1 MPFKSKPSIEATGFN
16 VVEGQPAQ
24 EDAQRDKHL
33 AGIGKLRTRGW
44 RAILKKVIRY
54 GVMLALVPVV
64 LMLVYIVP
72 FVHPVSTLMLKD
84 LVTFR
89 GYDRQWVSIED
100 IAPVLIHSV
109 MMSED
114 GQFCTHSGVD
124 WSAVNQVVDDAM
136 EGEPSRGASTIAM
149 QSVKNLYL
157 WSSRSVI
164 RKIIELPYALV
175 ADLIWTK
182 RRMMEIYLN
191 IAEWGPGIYGIE
203 AAAQFHFKTSAKN
216 LTARQASLLAVSLP
230 NPILRKPAKPSR
242 GLNRLAK
249 VNERRAAQAGG
260 DVECVTGAS

>member
-1 MPFKSKPSIEATGFN
+1 M
-16 VVEGQPAQ
+16 
-24 EDAQRDKHL
+24 

-44 RAILKKVIRY
+44 RAIVGKIIRY
-54 GVMLALVPVV
+54 GMILALLPVA
-64 LMLVYIVP
+64 LMLIYAIPVIQ
-72 FVHPVSTLMLKD
+72 PVSTLMLKD
-84 LVTFR
+84 LVTFK
-89 GYDRQWVSIED
+89 GYDRQWVYIED
-100 IAPVLIHSV
+100 ISPVLIHSV

-124 WSAVNQVVDDAM
+124 WKAVNQVIDDAM
-136 EGEPSRGASTIAM
+136 EGEPSRGASTIPM

-164 RKIIELPYALV
+164 RKAIELPYALV
-175 ADLIWTK
+175 ADLIWSK
-182 RRMMEIYLN
+182 KRMMEIYLN

-203 AAAQFHFKTSAKN
+203 AAAQYHFKTSAKK

-230 NPILRKPAKPSR
+230 NPILRNPAKPSR

-260 DVECVTGAS
+260 YVECVTG

>member
-1 MPFKSKPSIEATGFN
+1 
-16 VVEGQPAQ
+16 VVEGLPSAQ
-24 EDAQRDKHL
+24 DAQRDTQL
-33 AGIGKLRTRGW
+33 AGIGKLRNRGW
-44 RAILKKVIRY
+44 RSILGKLIRY
-54 GVMLALVPVV
+54 GVILALVPVA
-64 LMLVYIVP
+64 LMLIYVIPVI
-72 FVHPVSTLMLKD
+72 HPVSTLMLKD
-84 LVTFR
+84 MVTLK
-89 GYDRQWVSIED
+89 GYDRQWVDIED

-124 WSAVNQVVDDAM
+124 WKAVNQVVDDAI

-164 RKIIELPYALV
+164 RKAIELPYALV
-175 ADLIWTK
+175 ADLIWSK

-203 AAAQFHFKTSAKN
+203 AAARHHFKTSAKN

-230 NPILRKPAKPSR
+230 NPILRNPAKPSR

-260 DVECVTGAS
+260 YVECVN

>member
-1 MPFKSKPSIEATGFN
+1 MSKDTG
-16 VVEGQPAQ
+16 
-24 EDAQRDKHL
+24 L
-33 AGIGKLRTRGW
+33 AGIGKLKDRSIGVLVRK
-44 RAILKKVIRY
+44 AIRIGLIIAAIPVI
-54 GVMLALVPVV
+54 
-64 LMLVYIVP
+64 LMLIYIIP
-72 FVHPVSTLMLKD
+72 IIHPVSTLMLKD
-84 LVTFR
+84 LITLK
-89 GYDRQWVSIED
+89 GYDRQWVDIED

-124 WSAVNQVVDDAM
+124 WTAVNQVVDDAM

-164 RKIIELPYALV
+164 RKVIELPYALV

-216 LTARQASLLAVSLP
+216 LSARQASLLAVSLP
-230 NPILRKPAKPSR
+230 NPILRKPSKPSK
-242 GLNRLAK
+242 GLNRLAR

-260 DVECVTGAS
+260 YVECVTG